1 MESRTNNPVSLER
14 QTKSL
19 HRKIGMGC
27 LAGVTIPVLL
37 IVVLVAGLWLKA
49 FNDARADQHLSVW
62 GAVKKWR
69 AESRAERERSDNEK
83 NMTDQE
89 KDADEAREAKLWG
102 NPAIAHSL
110 RLEREKRRQLE
121 ESRIGW
127 LTIAQL
133 LFIGSAA
140 YLVPTAVALFRHHPQ
155 KTAIIALNLLLG
167 WSIVGWLGALIW
179 ALVRTDRLKSVAG

>member
-1 MESRTNNPVSLER
+1 M
-14 QTKSL
+14 KSSTTRITL
-19 HRKIGMGC
+19 GC
-27 LAGVTIPVLL
+27 LAALAIPSLV
-37 IVVLVAGLWLKA
+37 IVFLVAGLWLKA
-49 FNDARADQHLSVW
+49 FSDARIAQHLTVW
-62 GAVKKWR
+62 GAVQKWR
-69 AESRAERERSDNEK
+69 GESRAEQDTADKEK
-83 NMTDQE
+83 HMTDQE

-133 LFIGSAA
+133 VFLAGTA
-140 YLVPTAVALFRHHPQ
+140 YLIPTAVALFRRHPQ

-167 WSIVGWLGALIW
+167 WSIVGWAGALVW
-179 ALVRTDRLKSVAG
+179 ALVRTDPLKPVAG